1 MNKLLIFAA
10 LILLTAC
17 QSKETYLADF
27 ARFVED
33 VKAEGDNY
41 SLEQWQNAEKSFQ
54 QFAEV
59 DYQKHLLELTKAERE
74 QVGRLKAALASVVSA
89 LPSSSVISYG
99 VSTTSKTLKSI
110 SRYQTNLPVE
120 PVEYK
125 MAPA

>member
-1 MNKLLIFAA
+1 MHNINYLLMIKLLIFAA

-74 QVGRLKAALASVVSA
+74 QVGRLKASYHVVLAKRDLKNFMNDAKDSLYELKGVVEEITDSV
-89 LPSSSVISYG
+89 
-99 VSTTSKTLKSI
+99 
-110 SRYQTNLPVE
+110 E
-120 PVEYK
+120 
-125 MAPA
+125 

>member
-74 QVGRLKAALASVVSA
+74 QVGRLKASYHVVLAKRDLKNFMNDAKDSLYELKGVVEEITDSV
-89 LPSSSVISYG
+89 
-99 VSTTSKTLKSI
+99 
-110 SRYQTNLPVE
+110 E
-120 PVEYK
+120 
-125 MAPA
+125 